1 MTDNQNPAAS
11 SQKGPGPDPHTHVG
25 PVQIVIFGASGDL
38 TTRKL
43 LPALVSLARQ
53 GRLSEGFTLVGV
65 ARRSKTDEQFRSELR
80 QALSAGDQAAFD
92 ALAARIFYVQGDV
105 EKPEDLRALSLRLDA
120 EAAGKCSGRLFYL
133 SLKPDL
139 FVPAVEHMTE
149 VGLLVRS
156 EDGKP
161 WTRVI
166 VEKPFGHDFDSA
178 RTINQ
183 NLHGLL
189 SEDQIY
195 RIDHYLGKETVQNLF
210 AFRFNNTIFEPLWNR
225 NHVEL
230 VQITVA
236 EEIGMEK
243 GRAAYYDSAGALR
256 DMLQNHM
263 LQILALVAMEPPS
276 SLDPEAVR
284 GQKVNVLNS
293 LKLGG
298 PAIRARYVASE
309 LDGQRVRGYLE
320 EDGVALGSSTETYVA
335 VRAEVETW
343 RWAGVPFL
351 LRHGKRLK
359 QRFTEVKVQFRVPPL
374 QLFEGLAGGGATPPA
389 SQLPD
394 GTVCALRPNVLTL
407 SIQPREAL
415 ALSFGVKEP
424 GRGMVMTTAE
434 LAFDYRDR
442 FGEATTPPYERLL
455 LDALQGDPTLFLRS
469 DEVEASWRFADT
481 ILRSWSEPEAPPT
494 LEYPAGS
501 WGPTEADALIH
512 GCEGGWS
519 RG

>member
-1 MTDNQNPAAS
+1 MMDNPQSSSSSSRGPEPNP
-11 SQKGPGPDPHTHVG
+11 PTHVE

-43 LPALVSLARQ
+43 VPALVSLARQ
-53 GRLSEGFTLVGV
+53 GRLSAGFTLVGV
-65 ARRSKTDEQFRSELR
+65 ARRPKSDEQFRNELR
-80 QALSAGDQAAFD
+80 EALSAGDQEAFD
-92 ALAARIFYVQGDV
+92 ALATRIYYVQGDV
-105 EKPEDLRALSLRLDA
+105 EKTEDLRALSLRLEA
-120 EAAGKCSGRLFYL
+120 EAAGNCLGRLFYL

-139 FVPAVEHMTE
+139 FVPTVEHLTK
-149 VGLLVRS
+149 VGLLARS
-156 EDGKP
+156 EVRKP

-166 VEKPFGHDFDSA
+166 VEKPFGHDLESA
-178 RTINQ
+178 RGINQ
-183 NLHGLL
+183 ALHGLL
-189 SEDQIY
+189 GEDQIY

-236 EEIGMEK
+236 EAVGMEK
-243 GRAAYYDSAGALR
+243 GRGAYYDSAGALR

-293 LKLGG
+293 LRLRD
-298 PAIRARYVASE
+298 PAIRARYSASG
-309 LDGQRVRGYLE
+309 LDGPRVRGYLE
-320 EDGVALGSSTETYVA
+320 EDGVAPGSSTETYVA

-374 QLFEGLAGGGATPPA
+374 QLFEALSGDGTTPTAGH
-389 SQLPD
+389 LPD
-394 GTVCALRPNVLTL
+394 GTACALRPNVLTL

-415 ALSFGVKEP
+415 SLSFGVKEP

-481 ILRSWSEPEAPPT
+481 ILKRWSEPGAPPI

-501 WGPTEADALIH
+501 WGPTEADALLH